1 MDGVPQLGILVLE
14 VVDLRVEQ
22 LGDALFLSDPG
33 IVMLLLLLF

>member
-22 LGDALFLSDPG
+22 LGDAFFLAEPG